1 MHSASEE
8 HNKITRLRRHP
19 RGQRLDQ
26 SNQEV
31 NKRATVHPIDLQN
44 KQKHDPRVQHSQL
57 TRRKELQTLWE
68 NLQREKNP

>member
-31 NKRATVHPIDLQN
+31 NKRATVHPIDLEN
-44 KQKHDPRVQHSQL
+44 KQKHDPRVQL
-57 TRRKELQTLWE
+57 TGRKELQTLRE
-68 NLQREKNP
+68 NLQREENP